1 MPKKKPST
9 FCKNPLTI
17 KDFESLPQD
26 GETILLDDESLDTMY
41 YIQEV
46 LRLLE
51 PEGMDDVRT
60 LRIETIGPKNKIY
73 WYDVTVH
80 IYKDMHGIYLHSYQ
94 GERYYFTNKDHLNED
109 PNPVRH
115 NCKKFL
121 NKLWQ
126 YLADVVHGISNDPRA
141 YTRYLE
147 EHIPYQE
154 REGYVVRGQIQD
166 ILPGIKINIANRE
179 QVLEILKRRQEIPA
193 DGYETITL
201 RRYIE
206 AWKVAYCAF
215 CDSASLE
222 KESAEEV
229 FRRSNCGRALEEY
242 NLDAP
247 EDFARWDKDR
257 YPYHCYDIAYVRMQ
271 LYPEQDENT
280 GRWHFELAFGLSC
293 YADEGFRV
301 AFALEKAGI
310 PFLITGAEDKT
321 EAILGEDTI
330 YFSPD
335 ERDHQLPYPGEDGV
349 TEEQVQQ
356 AISLITWKHFE
367 DIHTIV
373 TADKRAKIVYYPCN
387 EDNFPTDD
395 ERDRCLIRIP
405 SENGWQYWLKRF
417 CPYPWFN
424 LAKAGAEYAILPAW
438 PEY

>member
-1 MPKKKPST
+1 MPKKKPTT

-17 KDFESLPQD
+17 KDFNSLPQD
-26 GETILLDDESLDTMY
+26 EETILLDDESLETMY
-41 YIQEV
+41 YVQEV

-51 PEGMDDVRT
+51 PEGTDDVRT
-60 LRIETIGPKNKIY
+60 LRIETIGPKNKVY

-94 GERYYFTNKDHLNED
+94 GEHYYFTNKNHLNED

-121 NKLWQ
+121 DKLWQ
-126 YLADVVHGISNDPRA
+126 YLADVVHQVGSDPRA

-154 REGYVVRGQIQD
+154 REGYVVRGRIQD
-166 ILPGIKINIANRE
+166 ILPGIKIQIANRE

-193 DGYETITL
+193 DGYEAMTL

-215 CDSASLE
+215 CDSTSLE
-222 KESAEEV
+222 VESAEEV
-229 FRRSNCGRALEEY
+229 FHRSNCGRALEEY
-242 NLDAP
+242 DLDSP
-247 EDFARWDKDR
+247 MDFTRWDKDR

-271 LYPEQDENT
+271 LYPEKDEET
-280 GRWHFELAFGLSC
+280 GRWYFELAFGLSC

-310 PFLITGAEDKT
+310 PFYIMNAEGKT

-349 TEEQVQQ
+349 TEEQIQQ
-356 AISLITWKHFE
+356 AIGLITWKHFE
-367 DIHTIV
+367 DIHTI
-373 TADKRAKIVYYPCN
+373 ASARKRKKIVFYHCDDQHYP
-387 EDNFPTDD
+387 EDD
-395 ERDRCLIRIP
+395 EVKRCLIRYP
-405 SENGWQYWLKRF
+405 FEGKVQYMLKRN
-417 CPYPWFN
+417 CPYGWN
-424 LAKAGAEYAILPAW
+424 VLKRLGAEFCILPDW